1 MYYGS
6 TLFSCLSSISTR
18 PSSTNFWAKS
28 NFQPT
33 MEQLLRQN
41 SIAIFVP
48 YNSSNV
54 YGQYRLAS
62 INRIDQRT
70 VEQPSSTE
78 FFAASSLFY
87 ILHKS
92 LPCYANIQPLV
103 FFFLYFSTFQCS
115 LLFHSQ
121 YFACILYA
129 FRSASTFAVF
139 VNTNICDWMI
149 VKSIL
154 PKIHTNHCINQ
165 WKWTA
170 CALKCS
176 ANWCTTI
183 PSQRPKNT
191 SESKCQAFLFITVI
205 IGALQSK
212 RASQCQCQ
220 CRILTN

>member
-103 FFFLYFSTFQCS
+103 FFFFYILALFSVLCS
-115 LLFHSQ
+115 STANILLAYYMHSEALALSPYLWIQ
-121 YFACILYA
+121 IYA
-129 FRSASTFAVF
+129 
-139 VNTNICDWMI
+139 IEW
-149 VKSIL
+149 
-154 PKIHTNHCINQ
+154 
-165 WKWTA
+165 
-170 CALKCS
+170 
-176 ANWCTTI
+176 
-183 PSQRPKNT
+183 
-191 SESKCQAFLFITVI
+191 
-205 IGALQSK
+205 
-212 RASQCQCQ
+212 
-220 CRILTN
+220 